1 MENENNE
8 NPNSQ
13 NGENADEL
21 EGLDAD
27 ALKEKYQKLNEQFKE
42 TSDKNRHL
50 FERAKKAEGFEKDED
65 GNWIKYIEKSSKEKP
80 KAEKKPEK
88 SGELDYGLLAF
99 HNSKSDSTRIEH
111 EEDIEFLKNEIEK
124 SGKTQQELLSNKYFL
139 EDIKGRQ
146 EERELKNA
154 TPSHSSRSGVT
165 KKDLS
170 YWMNR
175 PYAEV
180 PQDMRYKILDAIKE
194 REQLATH
201 Q

>member
-1 MENENNE
+1 MEQENNE
-8 NPNSQ
+8 VIASQ
-13 NGENADEL
+13 NDQTENEL
-21 EGLDAD
+21 EGLDSD
-27 ALKEKYQKLNEQFKE
+27 ALKEKYQKLNDNFKE
-42 TSDKNRHL
+42 ISDKNRQL

-65 GNWIKYIEKSSKEKP
+65 GTWIKIIREKDI
-80 KAEKKPEK
+80 KKPEAKKPAK

-180 PQDMRYKILDAIKE
+180 PQDMKYKILDAIKE
-194 REQLATH
+194 REQLATR

>member
-1 MENENNE
+1 MEQENNE
-8 NPNSQ
+8 VIASQ
-13 NGENADEL
+13 NDQTENEL
-21 EGLDAD
+21 EGLDSD
-27 ALKEKYQKLNEQFKE
+27 ALKEKYQKLNDKFKE
-42 TSDKNRHL
+42 ISDKNRHL

-99 HNSKSDSTRIEH
+99 HNSKTDSVKIEH
-111 EEDIEFLKNEIEK
+111 EEDIDFLQNEIEK
-124 SGKTQQELLSNKYFL
+124 SGKTQQELLSHRYFL
-139 EDIKGRQ
+139 QEMKSRQ
-146 EERELKNA
+146 EDREVKNA
-154 TPSHSSRSGVT
+154 TPTSTGRSGVV
-165 KKDLS
+165 KKDVS

-180 PQDMRYKILDAIKE
+180 PQDMKYKVLDALKE
-194 REQLATH
+194 REQTAIH

>member
-1 MENENNE
+1 MEQENNE
-8 NPNSQ
+8 VIASQ
-13 NGENADEL
+13 NDQTENEL
-21 EGLDAD
+21 EGLDSD
-27 ALKEKYQKLNEQFKE
+27 ALKEKYQKLNDNFKE
-42 TSDKNRHL
+42 ISDKNRQL

-65 GNWIKYIEKSSKEKP
+65 GTWIKIIREKDI
-80 KAEKKPEK
+80 KKPEAKKPAK

-146 EERELKNA
+146 EERELKSA

>member
-1 MENENNE
+1 MEQENNE
-8 NPNSQ
+8 VIASQ
-13 NGENADEL
+13 NDQTENEL
-21 EGLDAD
+21 EGLDSD
-27 ALKEKYQKLNEQFKE
+27 ALKEKYQKLNDNFKE
-42 TSDKNRHL
+42 ISDKNRQL
-50 FERAKKAEGFEKDED
+50 FERAKKAEGFEKEED
-65 GNWIKYIEKSSKEKP
+65 GTWVKIIREKDI
-80 KAEKKPEK
+80 KKPEAKKPAK

-139 EDIKGRQ
+139 EDMKGRQ

>member
-1 MENENNE
+1 MEQENNE
-8 NPNSQ
+8 VIASQ
-13 NGENADEL
+13 NDQTENEL
-21 EGLDAD
+21 EGLDSD
-27 ALKEKYQKLNEQFKE
+27 ALKEKYQKLNDNFKE
-42 TSDKNRHL
+42 ISDKNRQL

-65 GNWIKYIEKSSKEKP
+65 GTWVKIIREKDI
-80 KAEKKPEK
+80 KKPEAKKPAK

-146 EERELKNA
+146 EERELKSA